1 VASSRICM
9 LHPEKGHEWAFPLDN
24 DDYEVFAEL
33 AGRRLGDSWKPVRM
47 ELLRWM
53 RGERPLSGS
62 FRRHADMPW
71 IGSEVLLLR
80 DEAVDVVGEI
90 LRPHGEVLPLDCGRA
105 RMAVFTASPV
115 AGVLDHSR
123 SSIERLSTGTIFRI
137 RRPAFRLSVLGN
149 VKAFALP
156 EISRACP
163 LLFAGDLVDEI
174 VSTGKTSGTVFV
186 PVYEERDGQ
195 AIQYDIDL

>member
-1 VASSRICM
+1 MSGDSIFKIRSEEGCQ
-9 LHPEKGHEWAFPLDN
+9 WSFPVN
-24 DDYEVFAEL
+24 DSDYEAFTTFSE
-33 AGRRLGDSWKPVRM
+33 RQPGDSWKPVRM
-47 ELLRWM
+47 ELPRWM
-53 RGERPLSGS
+53 RGESPLSGS
-62 FRRHADMPW
+62 FRRRADMPW

-90 LRPHGEVLPLDCGRA
+90 LRPHGEVLPLECGRA

-149 VKAFALP
+149 VKAFTLP

-186 PVYEERDGQ
+186 PVYEGRDGQ